1 MGIKGLHH
9 FLKSKCQTN
18 IRQISL
24 WELKGKT
31 LVVDASIY
39 MYKFRMDGCLIEGI
53 YQMVS
58 LLKHNDITPIFIF
71 DGKPPPEKSNVIR
84 KRILEKKKAEFLYLT
99 MKNTIHP
106 TKEMHLEMNALRKK
120 SLRLSRYDKSQVI
133 KLLSLMGVSYY
144 QCIGESD
151 GICVSMVKCGLA
163 YACMSEDMDMFVY
176 GCPIV
181 LRYLNIIHSTICM
194 YELKGI
200 LCTLAISFEEFQHIC
215 IISGTDYSSN
225 GIDLQKTVTL
235 FYIYKKTK
243 TDACFL
249 EWMINNH
256 HVKDECMLRRAIEM
270 FNTEEPV
277 HSNNIIQCCY
287 NKEKMQDF
295 LKGYGFIF
303 IPT

>member
-9 FLKSKCQTN
+9 FLKTNCQPN

-31 LVVDASIY
+31 IAVDASIY
-39 MYKFRMDGCLIEGI
+39 MYKFRMDGCLIDGI

-71 DGKPPPEKSNVIR
+71 DGKPPPEKSNVIQ
-84 KRILEKKKAEFLYLT
+84 KRILEKKKAETLYLS
-99 MKNTIHP
+99 MKNIIHP
-106 TKEMHLEMNALRKK
+106 TKEIQLEMNSLRKK
-120 SLRLSRYDKSQVI
+120 SLRLSRYDKSEVK
-133 KLLSLMGVSYY
+133 KLLTLMGVSYY
-144 QCIGESD
+144 ECIGESD
-151 GICVSMVKCGLA
+151 GICASMVKRGLA

-181 LRYLNIIHSTICM
+181 LRYLNTIQSTVCM

-200 LCTLAISFEEFQHIC
+200 LSTLSISFEEFQHIC
-215 IISGTDYSSN
+215 IISGTDYATN
-225 GIDLQKTVTL
+225 DIDLQKTVTL
-235 FYIYKKTK
+235 FYMYKKTHS
-243 TDACFL
+243 DINFL

-256 HVKDECMLRRAIEM
+256 HIRDEFMMRKVFDLFNIEE
-270 FNTEEPV
+270 NI
-277 HSNNIIQCCY
+277 HSNNIMHGCY
-287 NKEKMQDF
+287 SKQKMQDF